1 MTNVSTTRE
10 DAMASTSMNAVA
22 DKAEEATDRASEK
35 LDGAA
40 GKVERA
46 GRRMGDRVATVADK
60 AASALGSTADYM
72 RDFDARDTMDEMTN
86 IAKRHP
92 MATIAIALAAG
103 FLLGRSA
110 TSRT

>member
-10 DAMASTSMNAVA
+10 ESTAPGSMNTMA
-22 DKAEEATDRASEK
+22 DKADEATDRASAT

-40 GKVERA
+40 DKVERA

-72 RDFDARDTMDEMTN
+72 REFDARDTMDEVTN

-110 TSRT
+110 TPRA